1 MMAKGEGA
9 SAGSKALSGS
19 QIPKPASVT
28 GGGDS
33 DDARFFNLNV
43 RAFIFKALQIVV
55 LSRTGNKFAYNSQ
68 RIGGSITN
76 CVSIDY
82 LLDYLDFF
90 FFF

>member
-82 LLDYLDFF
+82 LDFLFF
-90 FFF
+90 F